1 MVSDRTP
8 GPLRAGPL
16 LTRPRCWPTHGAAC
30 AAATANGEP
39 PAAPLLHPAAPPW
52 GPPPTREELDNEAWI
67 PTIAQLV
74 ILYTRVENLRRGDG
88 HIADMHGHATIPL
101 ADIACDLGVPHGS
114 PCPNHQPRWDSERP
128 GGRHTCR
135 VIEGVAHF
143 DVDLDADG
151 GRALIPTAVA
161 ARSSFRWSAPHGA
174 NKTGSRLWGG
184 HGPDITPPRDNG
196 ATSSGANA
204 DHC

>member
-1 MVSDRTP
+1 MVSERTP
-8 GPLRAGPL
+8 GPLRTGPL

-101 ADIACDLGVPHGS
+101 ADIACDLGVPHGA
-114 PCPNHQPRWDSERP
+114 PCPKHQQ
-128 GGRHTCR
+128 
-135 VIEGVAHF
+135 
-143 DVDLDADG
+143 L
-151 GRALIPTAVA
+151 
-161 ARSSFRWSAPHGA
+161 
-174 NKTGSRLWGG
+174 
-184 HGPDITPPRDNG
+184 
-196 ATSSGANA
+196 
-204 DHC
+204 